1 MDYPYISI
9 ENYFM
14 SYMDGGAQQL
24 CTEGMTV
31 VQASLRCKHLSE
43 LSEPLDE
50 NPIVETSMEF
60 LQSFT
65 R

>member
-31 VQASLRCKHLSE
+31 VQAFKRA
-43 LSEPLDE
+43 
-50 NPIVETSMEF
+50 
-60 LQSFT
+60 Q
-65 R
+65 